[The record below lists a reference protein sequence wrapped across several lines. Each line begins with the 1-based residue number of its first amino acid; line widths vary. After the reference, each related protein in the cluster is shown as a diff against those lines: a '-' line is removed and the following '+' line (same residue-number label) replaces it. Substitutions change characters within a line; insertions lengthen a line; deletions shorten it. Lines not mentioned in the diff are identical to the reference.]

1 MEKTQRSQKGVRE
14 VIVQAPDGFVLVVAV
29 DVLVFPASPPVE
41 DSLGFPFQVLYVR
54 GDMNFTLMEAQ
65 LIFSI
70 SRRGTETL
78 PGHRL
83 PKELMELMASPHP
96 PPESVLTRTGF
107 PYKLF
112 FYGHVVHPPIKE
124 SAG

>member
-1 MEKTQRSQKGVRE
+1 MGLALKSSSANRDAQQPRRKTQRSQKGVRE
-14 VIVQAPDGFVLVVAV
+14 VTVQAPDGFVLVVAV

-65 LIFSI
+65 LISSI

-83 PKELMELMASPHP
+83 PKELMELMASPP
-96 PPESVLTRTGF
+96 RQNLS
-107 PYKLF
+107 
-112 FYGHVVHPPIKE
+112 
-124 SAG
+124 